1 LSGSSLNTEPSYA
14 ERLQMR
20 PTGGAKRF
28 ALPLAAL
35 ATIGAL
41 SVTYV
46 AFAVVGNAVSR
57 GVMQRAVSQLEQE
70 LSIRQARSEEL
81 SAAVLD
87 AEAERRRLD
96 TENKKSA
103 TELERL
109 QATLQAARDTI
120 SQGMSLRQ
128 EIASLETRLT
138 ERRKDAGDIA
148 KAVAEAEARRAQ
160 LNNEIKTL
168 TADRDRRAADLTGL
182 AQNISAEEA
191 RRSKAID
198 EAEAARR
205 LVAARQDE
213 RTTIGNQVKSLQS
226 DLASLRDQLTQIAA
240 QREQALQSERQAR
253 DAAAALRAEV
263 ERLAGDR
270 DGVRAQ
276 TAELAARRDTLNTA
290 LAGGEGQR
298 RELDRVRVD
307 LEVAQKQRS
316 NIQKD
321 IDTART
327 EGMTARAELEAVRTE
342 RETTR
347 QTIAA
352 LAARRDEL
360 NTDVAALE
368 SKKKTLANIEA
379 DVLKARAE
387 HAKAMEAARAELES
401 MRRDRSRMSADLESI
416 QSDITE
422 MRRKRDAAPRDASEY
437 RKHSTGFQFGIND
450 WLAIPP
456 SQWTESKN

>member
-182 AQNISAEEA
+182 AQ
-191 RRSKAID
+191 
-198 EAEAARR
+198 
-205 LVAARQDE
+205 
-213 RTTIGNQVKSLQS
+213 TFPP
-226 DLASLRDQLTQIAA
+226 
-240 QREQALQSERQAR
+240 
-253 DAAAALRAEV
+253 
-263 ERLAGDR
+263 
-270 DGVRAQ
+270 
-276 TAELAARRDTLNTA
+276 
-290 LAGGEGQR
+290 
-298 RELDRVRVD
+298 
-307 LEVAQKQRS
+307 
-316 NIQKD
+316 
-321 IDTART
+321 
-327 EGMTARAELEAVRTE
+327 
-342 RETTR
+342 
-347 QTIAA
+347 
-352 LAARRDEL
+352 
-360 NTDVAALE
+360 
-368 SKKKTLANIEA
+368 KK
-379 DVLKARAE
+379 R
-387 HAKAMEAARAELES
+387 
-401 MRRDRSRMSADLESI
+401 
-416 QSDITE
+416 
-422 MRRKRDAAPRDASEY
+422 AAPRQSMKPKPHDASSPPG
-437 RKHSTGFQFGIND
+437 RMNGRPS
-450 WLAIPP
+450 AIR
-456 SQWTESKN
+456 